1 MIVEEKITTEIEL
14 KDQKIK
20 NNSEITENP
29 LEFATTKIPFLVVR
43 ESGEL
48 SVIKIK
54 KKKQKT

>member
-29 LEFATTKIPFLVVR
+29 LEFALTKIPFFFVR
-43 ESGEL
+43 DSGEL

>member
-1 MIVEEKITTEIEL
+1 VIVEDKITTEIEL

-29 LEFATTKIPFLVVR
+29 LEFATTKIPFFVVR
-43 ESGEL
+43 ASGEL

-54 KKKQKT
+54 KKKQKS